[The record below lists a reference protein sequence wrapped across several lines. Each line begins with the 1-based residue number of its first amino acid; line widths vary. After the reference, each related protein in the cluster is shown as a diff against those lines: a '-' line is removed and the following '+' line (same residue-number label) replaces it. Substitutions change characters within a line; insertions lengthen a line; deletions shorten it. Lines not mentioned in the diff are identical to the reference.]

1 MDAGLTAIEAG
12 HLFAPS
18 ITKVVLR
25 RDMFLREFL
34 YDFIRLSA
42 PHLSRDIIDQ
52 AMHIREKK
60 DWEDLFKNVALPL
73 H

>member
-1 MDAGLTAIEAG
+1 
-12 HLFAPS
+12 
-18 ITKVVLR
+18 
-25 RDMFLREFL
+25 MFLREFL
-34 YDFIRLSA
+34 YDFIRLFA